1 MSQENRAMRKPR
13 GRKSSLNPFRLKKD
27 RKEGGELQS
36 LTPRVDFKPET
47 KPGSPTFVYSR
58 ETSDITTPVSAHTL
72 RLLEAVREDKL
83 EFVEEE
89 LGHLNKQEIDK
100 TDRHGFA
107 LIHVAARY
115 NLHRIVNALL
125 KHGADVNIG
134 TSEYRWTPLHLAAR
148 CVETCKVYVFYIAF
162 IFSIS
167 SCNDNINGQIQAR
180 EFSVFLVSVTICPS
194 RTNCYA

>member
-1 MSQENRAMRKPR
+1 M
-13 GRKSSLNPFRLKKD
+13 
-27 RKEGGELQS
+27 
-36 LTPRVDFKPET
+36 
-47 KPGSPTFVYSR
+47 
-58 ETSDITTPVSAHTL
+58 SAHTL

-100 TDRHGFA
+100 TNEHGFA

-115 NLHRIVNALL
+115 NLHRIVNTLL
-125 KHGADVNIG
+125 KHGADVDIG
-134 TSEYRWTPLHLAAR
+134 TSEYRWTPLRLAAR

-167 SCNDNINGQIQAR
+167 SCNDNINSQIPPR
-180 EFSVFLVSVTICPS
+180 DFSFI
-194 RTNCYA
+194 YK